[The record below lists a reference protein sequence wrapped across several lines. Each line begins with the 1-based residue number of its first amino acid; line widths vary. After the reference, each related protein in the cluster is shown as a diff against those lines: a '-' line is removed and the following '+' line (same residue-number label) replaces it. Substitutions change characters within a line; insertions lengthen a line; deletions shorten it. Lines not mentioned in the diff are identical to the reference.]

1 MFKVFFGVCACV
13 RVCVVCV
20 CMCGCE
26 KVCTVCVC
34 VVCELIGVFAGVIH
48 TADTAT
54 FVVQK
59 NNTKVNSFQDIS
71 KRVQC
76 IYQYV
81 ANIILM
87 YSIYCTHITY
97 NNTYIQ
103 NALHTKN
110 IHIYT
115 HNYTVRNVLQL
126 ESTLNDSTTKLH
138 HPTPSSLPNCYHTYI
153 STKASP

>member
-1 MFKVFFGVCACV
+1 MC
-13 RVCVVCV
+13 VCV
-20 CMCGCE
+20 CVWY
-26 KVCTVCVC
+26 VCVCVGVKRYVRYVC
-34 VVCELIGVFAGVIH
+34 VVCELIDVFAGVKH
-48 TADTAT
+48 TVDCAT

-138 HPTPSSLPNCYHTYI
+138 CPTQPSLPNCHHTHI
-153 STKASP
+153 STKASPEHCK

>member
-1 MFKVFFGVCACV
+1 MCACV
-13 RVCVVCV
+13 CVCVVCV

-59 NNTKVNSFQDIS
+59 NNTKVNSFQD

-81 ANIILM
+81 GNIILM
-87 YSIYCTHITY
+87 YSIYCTHKHIIMHITTPTFQMFY
-97 NNTYIQ
+97 IPKTY
-103 NALHTKN
+103 T
-110 IHIYT
+110 YT
-115 HNYTVRNVLQL
+115 ITQTHSQ
-126 ESTLNDSTTKLH
+126 E
-138 HPTPSSLPNCYHTYI
+138 C
-153 STKASP
+153 SPIREHSQ